1 MCWLLP
7 VICGWATLKI
17 DQKIRDNY
25 QIGLGPGLSQQHQAL
40 METDSNIPLP
50 NVMDLLLDA
59 VCIVDAQGRFVF
71 VSAAGER
78 VFGYAPKEMVGRPM
92 LDFVFD
98 EDKTKTL
105 QAADG
110 VQSGAPLP
118 YFENRYVRK
127 DGRIVHIMWSARWSD
142 THQMRVGVARD
153 ITERKCAESLQAA
166 LYAISEAAHAAE
178 DLPALFSQI
187 HHIIG
192 KLLPANDFTVAL
204 QDDDRGVLKFA
215 YHAGERDQ
223 SPQARKIDSGSLCA
237 KLIQDGQAMLL
248 TSDSE
253 QNSSNCLG
261 VPLNGKRGVIGAL
274 VVKSPRTEPPYTQK
288 DMELLQFVSIQV
300 AVAIERKQMEIRL
313 QHSAQHDPL
322 TDLPN
327 RELFHDRLQTALRM
341 TERSRT
347 RLSLLYLDL
356 DDFKQINDAYGHPA
370 GDLLLQETARRL
382 DRCVRKSD
390 TVGRIGGDEFVV
402 LLNNTPLPQHAQ
414 LVAEKIRSAL
424 AQPFELSGHLVHIT
438 PSIGIALYP
447 EHGTDYKQLI
457 LQADAAMY
465 AAKKEGGDRARMA
478 SWQGV
483 FSGPKYR
490 TKT

>member
-1 MCWLLP
+1 
-7 VICGWATLKI
+7 
-17 DQKIRDNY
+17 
-25 QIGLGPGLSQQHQAL
+25 

-105 QAADG
+105 QAANG

-204 QDDDRGVLKFA
+204 QADDGNVLKFA
-215 YHAGERDQ
+215 YHAGEHDQ
-223 SPQARKIDSGSLCA
+223 APQANKPDSGSLCA
-237 KLIQDGQAMLL
+237 KLVRDGQSILL
-248 TSDSE
+248 MPNGA
-253 QNSSNCLG
+253 QNPSNCLG
-261 VPLNGKRGVIGAL
+261 VPLKGKKSVIGAL
-274 VVKSPRTEPPYTQK
+274 VVKSPRTASPYTHK
-288 DMELLQFVSIQV
+288 DMELLQFVSTQV

-341 TERSRT
+341 AERNKT

-402 LLNNTPLPQHAQ
+402 LLNNTPLPEHAQ
-414 LVAEKIRSAL
+414 LVAGKIRSTL
-424 AQPFELSGHLVHIT
+424 AEPFELTGRLVRIT
-438 PSIGIALYP
+438 PSIGIAFYP
-447 EHGTDYKQLI
+447 EHGMDYKQLI

-465 AAKKEGGDRARMA
+465 AAKKEGGDRVRMA
-478 SWQGV
+478 SAQNV
-483 FSGPKYR
+483 FSETGYGR
-490 TKT
+490 NT

>member
-1 MCWLLP
+1 
-7 VICGWATLKI
+7 
-17 DQKIRDNY
+17 
-25 QIGLGPGLSQQHQAL
+25 
-40 METDSNIPLP
+40 METDSDIPLP

-59 VCIVDAQGRFVF
+59 VCIVDAQGRFIF

-78 VFGYAPKEMVGRPM
+78 VFGYSPKEMIGRPM
-92 LDFVFD
+92 LNFVFD
-98 EDKTKTL
+98 EDKTKTQ
-105 QAADG
+105 QAAEG
-110 VQSGAPLP
+110 VQDGNPLP

-142 THQMRVGVARD
+142 AHQMRVGVARD
-153 ITERKCAESLQAA
+153 ITERKCAESMQAA

-178 DLPALFSQI
+178 DLPALFQQI

-204 QDDDRGVLKFA
+204 YDYAKDELKFA
-215 YHAGERDQ
+215 YHLGERDQ
-223 SPQARKIDSGSLCA
+223 PPQAHKIDSGSLCA
-237 KLIQDGQAMLL
+237 KLVHDGQAILL
-248 TSDSE
+248 APDNEQTS
-253 QNSSNCLG
+253 NNCLG
-261 VPLNGKRGVIGAL
+261 VPLRGKKGVIGAL
-274 VVKSPRTEPPYTQK
+274 VLRSPSAEPPYTQK
-288 DMELLQFVSIQV
+288 DMELLQFVSTQI
-300 AVAIERKQMEIRL
+300 AVAIERKQMEISL

-327 RELFHDRLQTALRM
+327 RELFHDRLQTAMRM
-341 TERSRT
+341 AERNKT

-356 DDFKQINDAYGHPA
+356 DEFKQINDAYGHPA

-402 LLNNTPLPQHAQ
+402 LLNNTPLPEHAL
-414 LVAEKIRSAL
+414 LVAEKIRNAL
-424 AQPFELSGHLVHIT
+424 AQPFELSGRLVRIT
-438 PSIGIALYP
+438 PSIGIAIYP

-465 AAKKEGGDRARMA
+465 AAKKEGGDRARLA
-478 SWQGV
+478 SAQNV
-483 FSGPKYR
+483 FSETGY
-490 TKT
+490 